1 MLTYQDFLKVKEKN
15 SQELINEFIL
25 NAISQHQASEEYK
38 ISVDATN
45 YDKQKNTTIM
55 EYVKYIYS
63 SLRIKSVDKIASNN
77 KICSNF
83 FHRLNTQRNEYSLGN
98 GVEFVKPNTKDLL
111 GTTFDNAIKKLGYKS
126 LIHGLSFGFWNLNKL
141 EVFTLLEFVPLWD
154 EETSNLRG
162 GIRFWQLDA
171 DKPLFVRLYEED
183 GVTKFKKEKGKN
195 LEIIEPKQGY
205 VRITKSTA
213 EGGIEGIEFKNYKNF
228 PIIPMWGSEL
238 HQSTLVGMRGKIDAY
253 DLIRSG
259 FANDL
264 EDCAEIYWIINN
276 ASGMDARDIS
286 ELRAKLKLNHVAQ
299 VDDENSSVVP
309 YTQDIPSDARSK
321 FLEII
326 RNGIYEDF
334 GGLDVH
340 TISATSTNDHID
352 AAYQPLDEEAD
363 DFEYQLIEFIHNLLD
378 LLGIEDD
385 PIFKRNR
392 ISNQKE
398 QTEMVLSASEYL
410 DEKTILQKLPF
421 ISIDEVDE
429 ILKKKDEESAERFG
443 DANLQTEPQEDAN
456 LEEDGGDSNLKQD
469 E

>member
-1 MLTYQDFLKVKEKN
+1 
-15 SQELINEFIL
+15 
-25 NAISQHQASEEYK
+25 
-38 ISVDATN
+38 
-45 YDKQKNTTIM
+45 
-55 EYVKYIYS
+55 
-63 SLRIKSVDKIASNN
+63 
-77 KICSNF
+77 
-83 FHRLNTQRNEYSLGN
+83 
-98 GVEFVKPNTKDLL
+98 
-111 GTTFDNAIKKLGYKS
+111 
-126 LIHGLSFGFWNLNKL
+126 
-141 EVFTLLEFVPLWD
+141 
-154 EETSNLRG
+154 
-162 GIRFWQLDA
+162 
-171 DKPLFVRLYEED
+171 
-183 GVTKFKKEKGKN
+183 
-195 LEIIEPKQGY
+195 
-205 VRITKSTA
+205 
-213 EGGIEGIEFKNYKNF
+213 
-228 PIIPMWGSEL
+228 
-238 HQSTLVGMRGKIDAY
+238 MRGKIDAY

-276 ASGMDARDIS
+276 ASGMDSRDIS

-429 ILKKKDEESAERFG
+429 ILKKKDEESADRFG
-443 DANLQTEPQEDAN
+443 DANLQTEPQGEDAN
-456 LEEDGGDSNLKQD
+456 LEEDGENSNLEQN